1 MCIYM
6 YTYMSLSLS
15 LYIYIYTYICIHIY
29 VYIHT
34 SSFSFSREWK
44 KRKNGKR
51 ERCYQIPQHI
61 EYIDKHIC
69 VCTYIFVT
77 CIYKR
82 THIRYLYWP
91 GVPGLSVINKHLSHH
106 ICYVYMYIHEH
117 TFIRMSCLC
126 IELVCV
132 LTCFAHVSRYSCDTD
147 LNRPVARRFWGS
159 SCPVTATL
167 QFHRPGVPMTH
178 FQHPSA

>member
-1 MCIYM
+1 MYIYM
-6 YTYMSLSLS
+6 YTYISLSLS

-61 EYIDKHIC
+61 EYIDKYIC

-91 GVPGLSVINKHLSHH
+91 GVLGHSVINKHLSHH
-106 ICYVYMYIHEH
+106 RAKRDDKLTKLNKNKNNMIEDDDLPVDLDAAPPRFAAQWC
-117 TFIRMSCLC
+117 MSCMC
-126 IELVCV
+126 MSYNAGRGWELEDGGE
-132 LTCFAHVSRYSCDTD
+132 LQER
-147 LNRPVARRFWGS
+147 WGGERGAK
-159 SCPVTATL
+159 T
-167 QFHRPGVPMTH
+167 
-178 FQHPSA
+178 